1 MIRRPPRSTLF
12 PYTTL
17 FRSVRADGSSKFGKD
32 NRWGIFPSAA
42 LAWRMS
48 DEEFLKGASS
58 WLSNLKARLSFGTA
72 GNNRI
77 NSGLL
82 TTTYSMADNTSK
94 APFFDENRA
103 SLLEHGKFLYNP
115 DLKWGTTVTRNF
127 GIDFFSSRRRHTRF
141 KCDWS
146 SDVCS
151 SDL

>member
-1 MIRRPPRSTLF
+1 MANTAAGTALPNEGNIKAEENILSYFGRINYTLNDK
-12 PYTTL
+12 YLATITL
-17 FRSVRADGSSKFGKD
+17 RADGSSKFGKD
-32 NRWGIFPSAA
+32 NRWGLFPSAA

-94 APFFDENRA
+94 APFFDENRV
-103 SLLEHGKFLYNP
+103 SMLEHGKYLYNP
-115 DLKWGTTVTRNF
+115 DLK
-127 GIDFFSSRRRHTRF
+127 
-141 KCDWS
+141 
-146 SDVCS
+146 
-151 SDL
+151 